1 MIPKLSSV
9 FIIKKIL
16 AVEGE
21 KMNLFNHFLF
31 SSGENKEYILGNKS
45 ILWLT
50 WERVEKLPL
59 FSSQKLKYTWANM
72 GDAGIFIHQ
81 MHSWLLLLLFF

>member
-16 AVEGE
+16 AVERK

-31 SSGENKEYILGNKS
+31 SSGENTEYILGNKS
-45 ILWLT
+45 ILWL
-50 WERVEKLPL
+50 
-59 FSSQKLKYTWANM
+59 A
-72 GDAGIFIHQ
+72 
-81 MHSWLLLLLFF
+81 